1 MYKPAIPDDEDLRL
15 KTLKDYKILDTL
27 SEEEY
32 NALTKIAAEICG
44 TPIALVSLI
53 DNNRQ
58 WFKSHYGLDATQTP
72 RDFSFCAHAINT
84 PNELFII
91 PDATKDERFFDNP
104 LTTNDPNV
112 IFYAGAPLNT
122 KDGYSLGTL
131 CVIDT
136 KPREGLTESQKESL
150 KALANQVIS
159 QLELRKKNSFLE
171 ELNNE
176 IVRKNTQLNQFA
188 HRLTHDLK
196 VPISGINSLIMFI
209 KEDYKTLIKN
219 TELEGW
225 IDLIYSRNEYM
236 DFLINGILEYTK
248 VSNDEIYFEDFNIE
262 NIVQYILNN
271 GLLHTPIHVNY
282 INCDVIIRHS
292 KIGFVQIIQNLL
304 SNTIKHTDKKECTV
318 WITLTENETSFSFLY
333 EDDGPGIPQEYWG
346 KVFELFETVN
356 SKYAKNAGIGL
367 ATIKAILD
375 RMEGDIYL
383 KNRENDEKGVCFCFV
398 LPKERK
404 I

>member
-1 MYKPAIPDDEDLRL
+1 MHKPEIPVNENLRSKSL
-15 KTLKDYKILDTL
+15 KEYNILDTL
-27 SEEEY
+27 EEEEY
-32 NALTKIAAEICG
+32 DALTKIAAQICG

-53 DNNRQ
+53 DDNRQ

-72 RDFSFCAHAINT
+72 RDFSFCAHAINS

-122 KDGYSLGTL
+122 KDGYALGTL

-136 KPREGLTESQKESL
+136 KPREDLTEGQKE
-150 KALANQVIS
+150 ALRALGNQVIS
-159 QLELRKKNSFLE
+159 QLEIRKKNRFLE

-176 IVRKNTQLNQFA
+176 ISRKNTQLSQFA

-196 VPISGINSLIMFI
+196 VPISGINSLITFI
-209 KEDYKTLIKN
+209 KEDYKTLITN
-219 TELEGW
+219 TELEEW

-248 VSNDEIYFEDFNIE
+248 VTNDEIYFEDFNVKDV
-262 NIVQYILNN
+262 VQYILSN
-271 GLLHTPIHVNY
+271 GILHTPTHINY
-282 INCDVIIRHS
+282 INCDVIIKHS

-304 SNTIKHTDKKECTV
+304 SNTIKHTDKKECCV
-318 WITLTENETSFSFLY
+318 WLTFTENESNYSFRF
-333 EDDGPGIPQEYWG
+333 EDNGPGIPQEYWE

-356 SKYAKNAGIGL
+356 SKFTKNSGIGL
-367 ATIKAILD
+367 ATVRAILD
-375 RMEGDIYL
+375 RTEGSIFL
-383 KNRENDEKGVCFCFV
+383 QKRENNQEGVCFCFV
-398 LPKERK
+398 LPKQRK

>member
-1 MYKPAIPDDEDLRL
+1 MYKPTIPDNENLRL
-15 KTLKDYKILDTL
+15 KSLKDYEILDTL

-32 NALTKIAAEICG
+32 DSLTKIAAEICG

-53 DNNRQ
+53 DDNRQ
-58 WFKSHYGLDATQTP
+58 WFKSHHGLDATQTP

-91 PDATKDERFFDNP
+91 PDATKDERFHDNP
-104 LTTNDPNV
+104 LSTNDPNV
-112 IFYAGAPLNT
+112 MFYAGAPLNT
-122 KDGYSLGTL
+122 KEGFSLGTL

-136 KPREGLTESQKESL
+136 KPREDLTESQKESL
-150 KALANQVIS
+150 RALANQVIS
-159 QLELRKKNSFLE
+159 QLELRKKNKFLE

-176 IVRKNTQLNQFA
+176 IVKKNTQLHQFA

-209 KEDYKTLIKN
+209 KEDYKTLITN

-262 NIVQYILNN
+262 NTVQYILNN
-271 GLLHTPIHVNY
+271 GVLHTPIHVNF
-282 INCDVIIRHS
+282 INCDVIIKHS
-292 KIGFVQIIQNLL
+292 KIGFIQIIQNLL
-304 SNTIKHTDKKECTV
+304 SNTIKHTDKKECNV
-318 WITLTENETSFSFLY
+318 WITFTENETSFSFLY
-333 EDDGPGIPQEYWG
+333 EDDGPGIPPEYWE

-367 ATIKAILD
+367 ATIKSILD
-375 RMEGDIYL
+375 RIEGSIYL
-383 KNRENDEKGVCFCFV
+383 KNRENNEKGVCFCFV
-398 LPKERK
+398 LPKEHK

>member
-1 MYKPAIPDDEDLRL
+1 MYKPEIPDNEDLRL
-15 KTLKDYKILDTL
+15 KSLKDYNILDTI

-32 NALTKIAAEICG
+32 DALTKIAAAICG

-53 DNNRQ
+53 DHNRQ
-58 WFKSHYGLDATQTP
+58 WFKSHHGLDATQTP

-104 LTTNDPNV
+104 LSTNDPHV

-122 KDGYSLGTL
+122 KDGYALGTL

-136 KPREGLTESQKESL
+136 KPREDLTESQKESL

-159 QLELRKKNSFLE
+159 QLELRKKNRFLE

-176 IVRKNTQLNQFA
+176 IFRKNTQLNQFA

-209 KEDYKTLIKN
+209 KEDYKTLIKD
-219 TELEGW
+219 TELEEW

-248 VSNDEIYFEDFNIE
+248 VSNDEIYFEDFNVE

-271 GLLHTPIHVNY
+271 GALHTLIHVNC
-282 INCDVIIRHS
+282 INCDAVIRHS

-304 SNTIKHTDKKECTV
+304 SNTIKHTNKKECRV
-318 WITLTENETSFSFLY
+318 WLTFTENETSYSFIY
-333 EDDGPGIPQEYWG
+333 EDDGPGIPQEYWE

-356 SKYAKNAGIGL
+356 SKSTKNSGIGL
-367 ATIKAILD
+367 ATIRAILD
-375 RMEGDIYL
+375 RTKGSIFL
-383 KNRENDEKGVCFCFV
+383 KSRENNEEGVCFCFV
-398 LPKERK
+398 LPKESK